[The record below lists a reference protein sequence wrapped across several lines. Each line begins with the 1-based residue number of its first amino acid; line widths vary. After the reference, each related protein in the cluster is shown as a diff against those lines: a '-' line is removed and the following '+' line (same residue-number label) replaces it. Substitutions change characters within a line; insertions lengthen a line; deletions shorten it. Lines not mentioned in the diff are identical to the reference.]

1 MSSTVVV
8 EGLLIVAG
16 IVAASILAGAV
27 ISKIGVFDST
37 FTVSSNNQKNILL
50 TKIKVIYATNSE
62 TDKADIWVKNIGA
75 APITN
80 PETTDVFFGE
90 IGQVQR
96 IPYDAATTPTWNF
109 TEPINSWNKQETVEI
124 EIFNDVNFASNTY
137 SITIITPNGVE
148 DEHVF
153 AIP

>member
-1 MSSTVVV
+1 MPSTVVV

-16 IVAASILAGAV
+16 IVAASVLAGAV
-27 ISKIGVFDST
+27 INKIGAFDST
-37 FTVSSNNQKNILL
+37 FTMSANNQKNILL

-62 TDKADIWVKNIGA
+62 TDKADIWIKNIGA
-75 APITN
+75 APITS

-96 IPYDAATTPTWNF
+96 IPYNTTSTPTWNF
-109 TEPINSWNKQETVEI
+109 TEPLDVWGKQETVEI
-124 EIFNDVNFASNTY
+124 EIFNDVDFASNTY
-137 SITIITPNGVE
+137 SATIITPNGVE